1 MTADIKIL
9 QISLYLVG
17 FGLIFGPQVLG
28 WASLVSPKR
37 PTIISQPTNIIPLL
51 CGTWRNL
58 PLTADIKKLQKSQH
72 LVDNCLIL
80 GPPGTRLGLPGLS
93 KTAYNKK
100 STHQQNS
107 TSLRDM
113 AELTFDCIDEKTT
126 KKNIFG
132 GFWPYFQ
139 TL

>member
-1 MTADIKIL
+1 MPVYPGKAEIGLFYRVAGKNRW
-9 QISLYLVG
+9 SL
-17 FGLIFGPQVLG
+17 
-28 WASLVSPKR
+28 
-37 PTIISQPTNIIPLL
+37 
-51 CGTWRNL
+51 
-58 PLTADIKKLQKSQH
+58 KKLKKSQH

-80 GPPGTRLGLPGLS
+80 GPPGTRLGLPGSS

-126 KKNIFG
+126 KKPFLVGFG
-132 GFWPYFQ
+132 PISRPYSG
-139 TL
+139 